1 MAVPPIVHAEHRVAR
16 ELRDAGA
23 TSPERAV
30 PVAGT
35 RPLDGRALERLLG
48 AGAVREA
55 GSGRY
60 WLDVE
65 GYGAY
70 RGSRRR
76 RALTVLAVG
85 IFVVLVLALSGLLR

>member
-23 TSPERAV
+23 MSPERATSIS
-30 PVAGT
+30 AS
-35 RPLDGRALERLLG
+35 RPIDGRALERLLG

-55 GSGRY
+55 GPGHY
-60 WLDVE
+60 WLDLE

-70 RGSRRR
+70 RGERRK
-76 RALTVLAVG
+76 RALIVLAVG
-85 IFVVLVLALSGLLR
+85 LVVVLVLALTGLLR